1 MSNYLITEEE
11 INKILLSSPMI
22 LPTNPSGAGL
32 KGDYIKELFY
42 KHIRLLA
49 KAINEHLS
57 MLDNKTKND
66 GSAHNLDTGAH
77 PYLINE
83 ISGLKERDSQLGNQI
98 AEKIKEHNESAQAH
112 TDIRESLSAR
122 LREHD
127 LSSSSHKDLRG
138 MIATNAEVA
147 QLAYDTA
154 LGRARIIPV
163 RDVFDMINNMSPNLS
178 VGDRFILAEE
188 NVPDFTVFER
198 NTSDKEAIEISQM
211 SALMGLELLPGKKYV
226 CNGFLLVASESG
238 IDTSLFAKAEDLSA
252 LEDALNDKAE
262 NFLVAEILQELESK
276 EARLISRVESDEEI
290 TLCKDVKHRLGL
302 RTNVTLTVPSQMDDS
317 FYSVV
322 TFRSGTVPTEVT
334 VNGELV
340 FSQDDT
346 LKGELMPVS
355 NRIYELYIRVVEG
368 ILIANVCSTDY
379 EVLA

>member
-98 AEKIKEHNESAQAH
+98 TEKIKEHNEGTQSH
-112 TDIRESLSAR
+112 KDIREGISTL
-122 LREHD
+122 LNEHD

-198 NTSDKEAIEISQM
+198 NTSDKEAVEISQM

-334 VNGELV
+334 VNGEII

-346 LKGELMPVS
+346 LKGELIPVS

-368 ILIANVCSTDY
+368 MLIANVCSTDY

>member
-98 AEKIKEHNESAQAH
+98 TEKIKEHNESAQAH
-112 TDIRESLSAR
+112 ADIREILSTR
-122 LREHD
+122 LSEHD

-198 NTSDKEAIEISQM
+198 NTSDKEAVEISQM

-302 RTNVTLTVPSQMDDS
+302 RTNVTLTVPSQIDNS

-334 VNGELV
+334 VNGEII

-346 LKGELMPVS
+346 LKGELIPAS

-368 ILIANVCSTDY
+368 MLIANVCSTDY
-379 EVLA
+379 EVIA